1 MEATKFA
8 FGDLKLTD
16 EVINRLADLGYTPE
30 SLKEAVKNHEQTN
43 GSDSPSL
50 SCGTYGKYNSGNL
63 SGMWVNV
70 STFDDYEDFVN
81 FCLAIHADESEPEL
95 MYQDFENMPDSLY
108 HESMGEKEFNKIEE
122 YCELCDEY
130 SVEAVDDFLEWDS
143 TEDLDNMHDAYVGV
157 YDSREDFA
165 REIVSDCYDI
175 ENIMGNLA
183 CYFDYEA
190 FARDLFMG
198 DYYFGSHGTVLRRL

>member
-1 MEATKFA
+1 MEAIKFTS
-8 FGDLKLTD
+8 FELNLTE

-30 SLKEAVKNHEQTN
+30 SLKEAVSRHEWKHQ
-43 GSDSPSL
+43 SDSPAL
-50 SCGTYGKYNSGNL
+50 YCGTYGKYNSGNL
-63 SGMWVNV
+63 RGMWVDV
-70 STFDDYEDFVN
+70 STFDDYEEFVN
-81 FCLAIHADESEPEL
+81 FCLAIHADESDPEL

-108 HESMGEKEFNKIEE
+108 HESMGEKEFNQIEE

-198 DYYFGSHGTVLRRL
+198 DYYFGSHGTVLRTF